1 MAKVV
6 PLDAKLGLYM
16 KELVSGISSVG
27 EMVIL
32 ELSTG
37 MGKLDGLD
45 MKSVSG
51 ISSVRGM
58 AILES
63 LDGFD
68 MRELVS
74 AVSSVREVVI
84 LISSMENRGLGACAC
99 VSGKTREWCWRVP
112 HLARYQPSL
121 AQVPLRE
128 MSVQWSH

>member
-1 MAKVV
+1 MVS
-6 PLDAKLGLYM
+6 LDAKLGLYM

-32 ELSTG
+32 ASSTG
-37 MGKLDGLD
+37 MGMLDGLD
-45 MKSVSG
+45 MKSVSRTG

-63 LDGFD
+63 LDGLD
-68 MRELVS
+68 IRELAS

-99 VSGKTREWCWRVP
+99 VSGKTREWCW
-112 HLARYQPSL
+112 
-121 AQVPLRE
+121 
-128 MSVQWSH
+128 